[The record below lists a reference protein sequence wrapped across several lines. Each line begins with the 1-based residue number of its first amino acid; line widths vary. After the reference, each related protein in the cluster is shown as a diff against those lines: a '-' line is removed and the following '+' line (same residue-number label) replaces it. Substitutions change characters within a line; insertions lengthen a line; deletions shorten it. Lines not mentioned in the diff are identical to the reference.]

1 MKKQTYRIEDN
12 HYKELQK
19 KLIDNDMSF
28 QGFVDKCVNQY
39 LAGFYDPKDA
49 EDFWRKEMIKKMA
62 GKNVDIDYGWLKEND
77 PEMIDWVC
85 KSDYWGRGYDE
96 MPKRNK
102 LWLRLHFSNS
112 GIGYIATAADEVDV
126 DHCLGEQSYWG
137 EDEWENWETEDI
149 EKYYN
154 KL

>member
-49 EDFWRKEMIKKMA
+49 EGFWRKEMIKKMA
-62 GKNVDIDYGWLKEND
+62 GKNVDVDYGWLKEND
-77 PEMIDWVC
+77 PETLAYIQENKYCDFQEEETVLEVQFDENGTRYYVC
-85 KSDYWGRGYDE
+85 AKWAECETPSQNQPPWWEDSWG
-96 MPKRNK
+96 
-102 LWLRLHFSNS
+102 
-112 GIGYIATAADEVDV
+112 
-126 DHCLGEQSYWG
+126 
-137 EDEWENWETEDI
+137 NWETKDI
-149 EKYYN
+149 AKYYN
-154 KL
+154 EL

>member
-49 EDFWRKEMIKKMA
+49 EGFWRKEMIKKMA
-62 GKNVDIDYGWLKEND
+62 GKNVDVDYEWLKEKD
-77 PEMIDWVC
+77 SKTIDWVC
-85 KSDYWGRGYDE
+85 KSDYWLKGYE
-96 MPKRNK
+96 EIPERNR
-102 LWLRLHFSNS
+102 LWLRLHFSDN
-112 GIGYIATAADEVDV
+112 GVGYIATAADEVDV
-126 DHCLGEQSYWG
+126 DHSLGEQPYWG
-137 EDEWENWETEDI
+137 EDSWEDWETEDI